1 MAENKADKLG
11 EVLIAEGLINRQQLA
26 SALQIQ
32 NTDNRRL
39 GDILVSEGFVSDVQL
54 SQILARIHKLPFV
67 NLADIQI
74 KEDVFAVV
82 AMDLLEQHKVLPIEI
97 KGITLV
103 VATNNPLDVSGLQE
117 IQYMSGL
124 QVKPVI
130 AGREDIETHLKKYS
144 ESIHTVRTIKLVKD
158 SGADSAPIIKMVEAL
173 IGMAIKER
181 VSDIHL
187 EPMAQHMRVRFRID
201 GVLYEKAPVPKDM
214 ERKVLSRI
222 KILSGMD
229 VADSRRPQDGRMT
242 LPEQYK
248 NFDVRVST
256 LPDIMGENMVLR
268 LLDKS
273 FTKFSFDS
281 LGMDEVEI
289 DMIKKLVTRPYG
301 IMLVT
306 GPTGAGKTTTLYSV
320 LNSLNHPTRNIIT
333 VEDPVEYK
341 IPGINQTLINT
352 KSGYTFATAIR
363 HILRHDPNVI
373 MIGEIRD
380 VETAEIA
387 IRAALTG
394 HLVLSTLHTNTAA
407 GAIMR
412 LLDMNIEP
420 FLIQSSMIAVIAQRL
435 VRRLCPKCKKE
446 YIPSDE
452 VKESIARY
460 CEVPKDITLAS
471 PVGCEHCFQTG
482 FAGRVAVYELL
493 NVNEGI
499 RNLILK
505 APSEHDITQLAV
517 SKGMKTLRKAGLDKS
532 LKKVTSLEEV
542 MGISFMEEDSHG

>member
-1 MAENKADKLG
+1 MAENKTDKLG

-517 SKGMKTLRKAGLDKS
+517 SKGMKTLRKAGLDKA

>member
-1 MAENKADKLG
+1 MAEKQDKLG
-11 EVLIAEGLINRQQLA
+11 EVLIAEGLINRQQLG

-32 NTDNRRL
+32 NNDNRRL

-74 KEDVFAVV
+74 KEEVFAVV

-97 KGITLV
+97 KGITLI

-452 VKESIARY
+452 VRESIARY

-471 PVGCEHCFQTG
+471 PVGCEQCFQTG

-517 SKGMKTLRKAGLDKS
+517 SKGMKTLRKAGLDKA

>member
-1 MAENKADKLG
+1 MAENKTDKLG
-11 EVLIAEGLINRQQLA
+11 EVLIAEGLINRQQLG

-32 NTDNRRL
+32 NNDNRRL

-452 VKESIARY
+452 VRESIARY

-471 PVGCEHCFQTG
+471 PVGCEQCFQTG

-517 SKGMKTLRKAGLDKS
+517 SKGMKTLRKAGLDKA

>member
-1 MAENKADKLG
+1 LG
-11 EVLIAEGLINRQQLA
+11 EVLIAEGLINRQQLG

-32 NTDNRRL
+32 NNDNRRL

-74 KEDVFAVV
+74 KEEVFAVV

-97 KGITLV
+97 KGITLI

-144 ESIHTVRTIKLVKD
+144 EAIHTVRTIKLVKD

-452 VKESIARY
+452 VRESIARY

-471 PVGCEHCFQTG
+471 PVGCEQCFQTG

-517 SKGMKTLRKAGLDKS
+517 SKGMKTLRKAGLDKA

>member
-1 MAENKADKLG
+1 MAENKTDKLG
-11 EVLIAEGLINRQQLA
+11 EVLIAEGLINRQQLG

-32 NTDNRRL
+32 NNDNRRL

-74 KEDVFAVV
+74 KEEVFAVV

-281 LGMDEVEI
+281 LGMDEIEI

-452 VKESIARY
+452 VRESIARY

-471 PVGCEHCFQTG
+471 PVGCEQCFQTG

-517 SKGMKTLRKAGLDKS
+517 SKGMKTLRKAGLDKA